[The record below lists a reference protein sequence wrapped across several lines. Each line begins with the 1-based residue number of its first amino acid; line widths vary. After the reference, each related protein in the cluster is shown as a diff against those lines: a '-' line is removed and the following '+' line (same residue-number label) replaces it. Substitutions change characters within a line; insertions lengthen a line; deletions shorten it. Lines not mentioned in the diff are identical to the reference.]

1 MQASDLVFHEIDSLL
16 AGRIG
21 SPLGSA
27 GLRSAVDEAINFRYP
42 NKIPPGYHDTDK
54 LTDLAAA
61 GDYLLWWETLT
72 RARNDSTIDS
82 VLLVT
87 SDSKP
92 DWWEVDKKGKVVGP
106 RPELVQEMRDEAN
119 KSLMLASLA
128 DLLDGAERYLLA
140 DVSQETVQQVREV
153 QAEVSAASSSRVEA
167 HASGFVN
174 LPDMSPMEL
183 EGLIALLLQAMGY
196 SVNGAPTGADRGA
209 DFIARDDSSIVPGA
223 IVIEVKRY
231 RKPVAANIV
240 RQTLGIMHSVG
251 ASRGLIIAIGGFTRA
266 AIEEA
271 SRASIRLIGGR
282 ELAELLHLHLGIV
295 TGIGDDNGDNH
306 GETYE

>member
-1 MQASDLVFHEIDSLL
+1 
-16 AGRIG
+16 
-21 SPLGSA
+21 
-27 GLRSAVDEAINFRYP
+27 
-42 NKIPPGYHDTDK
+42 
-54 LTDLAAA
+54 
-61 GDYLLWWETLT
+61 
-72 RARNDSTIDS
+72 
-82 VLLVT
+82 
-87 SDSKP
+87 
-92 DWWEVDKKGKVVGP
+92 
-106 RPELVQEMRDEAN
+106 
-119 KSLMLASLA
+119 
-128 DLLDGAERYLLA
+128 
-140 DVSQETVQQVREV
+140 
-153 QAEVSAASSSRVEA
+153 
-167 HASGFVN
+167 
-174 LPDMSPMEL
+174 MEL

-231 RKPVAANIV
+231 RKPVATNIV